1 LVQSLLRGEP
11 AAQLIVIPLLDYAVG
26 MAGMIELTGGGVW
39 YDEQGQG
46 EPLMLLHGGAVDARF
61 FDGNVEELA
70 QRFRVVTTDLWGHGR
85 SPDREGPFSLESY
98 ATDVTELIE
107 RVAGGSAHVLGH
119 SIGAAVA
126 LTLALRRP
134 GLVRRL
140 VLVSG
145 GFSHEAEIGTE
156 GGVTDEQV
164 AQTVAFLGAGY
175 GAVSPDG
182 EEHFAVVVRKDFEL
196 SAREPELT
204 AAEVGKVGSRTL
216 VMVADDD
223 VVSLDHTLELYRAI
237 PDSELSVVPGTS
249 HFLLREKPDL
259 CNAIIL
265 GFLTTDPVPTVA
277 PIRRAGDRQEG

>member
-1 LVQSLLRGEP
+1 
-11 AAQLIVIPLLDYAVG
+11 

-46 EPLMLLHGGAVDARF
+46 EPLVLLHGGAVDARF

-107 RVAGGSAHVLGH
+107 RVAGGSAPVLGH

-126 LTLALRRP
+126 LTLPLRRP

-164 AQTVAFLGAGY
+164 AQRIAVPGVVY

-182 EEHFAVVVRKDFEL
+182 EER
-196 SAREPELT
+196 
-204 AAEVGKVGSRTL
+204 
-216 VMVADDD
+216 
-223 VVSLDHTLELYRAI
+223 
-237 PDSELSVVPGTS
+237 
-249 HFLLREKPDL
+249 
-259 CNAIIL
+259 
-265 GFLTTDPVPTVA
+265 
-277 PIRRAGDRQEG
+277 

>member
-1 LVQSLLRGEP
+1 
-11 AAQLIVIPLLDYAVG
+11 

-46 EPLMLLHGGAVDARF
+46 EPLVLLHGGAVDARF

-126 LTLALRRP
+126 LTLPLRRP

-164 AQTVAFLGAGY
+164 AQTIAFPGVVY

-182 EEHFAVVVRKDFEL
+182 EEHFDVVVRKDFEL

-223 VVSLDHTLELYRAI
+223 VVSLEHTLELYRAI
-237 PDSELSVVPGTS
+237 QDSELSG
-249 HFLLREKPDL
+249 
-259 CNAIIL
+259 C
-265 GFLTTDPVPTVA
+265 
-277 PIRRAGDRQEG
+277 AGDLALPAP